1 MLYQQTCVGLGYG
14 CFMNSRCSYA
24 ASLMNQRFIEL
35 AFGFGHSPVAVGY
48 RRVIENC
55 GGPLPPLGKGPKG
68 AVGTFVDVVGASPP
82 VLVETHP

>member
-1 MLYQQTCVGLGYG
+1 
-14 CFMNSRCSYA
+14 
-24 ASLMNQRFIEL
+24 MNQRFIEL

-68 AVGTFVDVVGASPP
+68 GASFARANFAVYEQPRS
-82 VLVETHP
+82 

>member
-1 MLYQQTCVGLGYG
+1 
-14 CFMNSRCSYA
+14 
-24 ASLMNQRFIEL
+24 MNQRFIEL

-68 AVGTFVDVVGASPP
+68 VPENIGELLTAIGLAY
-82 VLVETHP
+82 